1 MLAALPELL
10 DGLVDL
16 VLPRACLGC
25 GRPGRALCPACAVPA
40 PVSVEL
46 PDLHVTAAARYE
58 GVVRA
63 ALLAYKERN
72 RRDLAGPLAGLLAVA
87 LDECGVTDRAV
98 GAVLVPV
105 PSSRAARRTRGGD
118 HLVPIARRAAPG
130 RVRPAI
136 RLARAVRD
144 SAGLGTAERADNL
157 HGAMVASRPVAPA
170 AILIDDITTTGA
182 TLVEAARALRA
193 AGWRVAGAA
202 VIAATPRRFPR
213 TARRSGD
220 PRVVSSGRSQQ
231 SGLT

>member
-1 MLAALPELL
+1 MPTAVFELL

-16 VLPRACLGC
+16 VLPRSCLGC
-25 GRPGRALCPACAVPA
+25 GAPGPALCAACAVPA
-40 PVSVEL
+40 PVTVEL

-63 ALLAYKERN
+63 ALLAYKERH

-87 LDECGVTDRAV
+87 LDECGVPDRTAA
-98 GAVLVPV
+98 AVLVPV
-105 PSSRAARRTRGGD
+105 PSSRAARRARGGD
-118 HLVPIARRAAPG
+118 HLVPIARRVAPG
-130 RVRPAI
+130 RVRTAL

-144 SAGLGTAERADNL
+144 SAGLDTAQRADNL
-157 HGAMVASRPVAPA
+157 HGAMVAARPVAPA
-170 AILIDDITTTGA
+170 AILIDDITTSGA

-202 VIAATPRRFPR
+202 VIAATPRRFPL
-213 TARRSGD
+213 TSRRSRAI
-220 PRVVSSGRSQQ
+220 PSGRSQQ